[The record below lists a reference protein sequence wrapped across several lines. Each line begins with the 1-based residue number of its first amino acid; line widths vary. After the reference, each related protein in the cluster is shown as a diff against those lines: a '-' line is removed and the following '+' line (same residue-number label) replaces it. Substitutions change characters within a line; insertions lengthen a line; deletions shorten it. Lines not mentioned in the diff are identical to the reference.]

1 MVLLNMKYR
10 KLGKTELNVSVIG
23 LGTYQFGGSWGK
35 NFFEKDV
42 REILEAADEC
52 GINFIDTAECYGVD
66 HYAEKLIGKT
76 LPSPRNK
83 WIIATKFGHR
93 RIETLKNS
101 DAWSVEEIRQ
111 QLEESLRYLKT
122 DYIDIYKFHSG
133 SNEAFDNQELWTM
146 LDKQK
151 RDGKIRYLGISMSR
165 KKKEWREHQIKNALN
180 VGADAIQ
187 VKYNRLEREAE
198 EDVLPVCLKD
208 NIGVIARVA
217 LASGLLSGKYQSIK
231 EFSSAESRAKK
242 YPPETISRMQKEIDD
257 IISNE
262 LPKNTTMAQYALYWV
277 LKHDAVSCVIPGCKS
292 PEQVRL
298 NASAADIDAMNYHHP
313 LDTGL

>member
-10 KLGKTELNVSVIG
+10 KLGNTDLNVSVIG

-35 NFFEKDV
+35 NFYEKDV
-42 REILEAADEC
+42 EEILEAAEDC

-76 LPSPRNK
+76 LPGPRDR
-83 WIIATKFGHR
+83 WIISTKFGHK
-93 RIETLKNS
+93 RIETLKNT
-101 DAWSVEEIRQ
+101 DAWSIEEIKQ
-111 QLEESLRYLKT
+111 QLEESLKYLKT

-133 SNEAFDNQELWTM
+133 SNEDFDNQELWTM

-165 KKKEWREHQIKNALN
+165 KKKEWREHQIKNAKN
-180 VGADAIQ
+180 VGADVIQ
-187 VKYNRLEREAE
+187 VKYNRLEKDAE
-198 EDVLPVCLKD
+198 IDVLPVCIED

-217 LASGLLSGKYQSIK
+217 LASGLLSGKYQDIR
-231 EFSSAESRAKK
+231 EFSSKESRSKK
-242 YPPETISRMQKEIDD
+242 YPPVMITSMQKTIND
-257 IISNE
+257 IIEKE
-262 LPKNTTMAQYALYWV
+262 LPEKTTLAQYALYWV
-277 LKHDAVSCVIPGCKS
+277 LKHVAVSSVIPGCKS

-298 NASAADIDAMNYHHP
+298 NASTADIEIMNYRHP
-313 LDTGL
+313 LDISL